1 MGNFYT
7 NITLKGPQQEQILEY
22 LSSLKRSA
30 GVSPTINRLSVV
42 LDERSD
48 SQDTDELEGLS
59 ADLSSKF
66 DCVALAV
73 LNHDDDILLYRL
85 YKSGQLID
93 SYDSCPDY
101 FSATDTPAGPTGGEA
116 GLLCL
121 EFAPDKPA
129 AVVENI
135 LRKAYVFAV
144 DRHNDLVQSLGLSDF
159 AIGLGFNYL
168 SEMTE
173 EDLPGVSLFKTTE
186 VK

>member
-7 NITLKGPQQEQILEY
+7 NITLKGPKQEQVLDY
-22 LSSLKRSA
+22 LSSLKRRAS
-30 GVSPTINRLSVV
+30 VSPTMNQLTVV
-42 LDERSD
+42 LDERCD

-66 DCVALAV
+66 DCVALAI

-85 YKSGQLID
+85 YKSGRLID

-101 FSATDTPAGPTGGEA
+101 FSDADEPAGPTGGDA
-116 GLLCL
+116 GILCV
-121 EFAPDKPA
+121 EFAPNTPA
-129 AVVENI
+129 AIVENI

-144 DRHNDLVQSLGLSDF
+144 DRHNELVQSLGLSDF

-173 EDLPGVSLFKTTE
+173 DELPGLSLFKTTE
-186 VK
+186 AK